1 MNKSFTKYS
10 NFFYCVFI
18 IILIILIYKN
28 KNIDPISI
36 NRSFINL
43 CKQKI
48 NLHIHRNKKIENP
61 FLTICIPVYNMEKYL
76 YVSIL
81 SILNQSFRNYEILIL
96 NDHSND
102 NSERIITKI
111 QSENNEIRLINH
123 EKNLGIY
130 KSRIDLIINAKGDYI
145 IFLDSDDLFSNK
157 NLLKLLYENQIVYNL
172 DIIEYSNI
180 IQIEKVNLIYYSRDP
195 KSNHFHDYGKKI
207 IFQKELSNILFYY
220 QNNYSEVNCRCLW
233 NKMVRKAILEKT
245 INYLND
251 KVKDKEQFNFAEDTI
266 INIINFEFASNYSNL
281 NLYGYMYNIRRE
293 SMSHKKEM
301 DIKNSQNIVFFYQLF
316 YQYIKDFNKN
326 INYLFYDLK
335 KFDYYFEYLKFSNS
349 SDASKIKILNLY
361 NDILK
366 ENNNISNEIKN
377 YVLGFLRKYNT

>member
-1 MNKSFTKYS
+1 MNKPFSKYS
-10 NFFYCVFI
+10 NFFYFVFI

-28 KNIDPISI
+28 QNLDPLRI
-36 NRSFINL
+36 NLSFINL

-48 NLHIHRNKKIENP
+48 NLHINRNKKNENP
-61 FLTICIPVYNMEKYL
+61 FITICIPVYNMEKYL
-76 YVSIL
+76 YVSLL
-81 SILNQSFRNYEILIL
+81 SILNQSYRNYEILIL

-102 NSERIITKI
+102 NSEQIIRKI

-130 KSRIDLIINAKGDYI
+130 KSRIDLIINAKGEYI

-157 NLLKLLYENQIVYNL
+157 NLLKLLYECQIIYNL

-180 IQIEKVNLIYYSRDP
+180 IQIERINLIYYSRDP
-195 KSNHFHDYGKKI
+195 KTNHFHNYGKKI

-233 NKMVRKAILEKT
+233 NKMVRKTIIEKT

-251 KVKDKEQFNFAEDTI
+251 KVKDIEQFNFAEDTI

-281 NLYGYMYNIRRE
+281 NLYGYMYNIRKE
-293 SMSHKKEM
+293 SMSHVKEM
-301 DIKNSQNIVFFYQLF
+301 DIKNSQNIVFFYELF

-326 INYLFYDLK
+326 MNYLFYDLK
-335 KFDYYFEYLKFSNS
+335 KFDYYFKYLKISNS
-349 SDASKIKILNLY
+349 SGTSKTKIINIY

-366 ENNNISNEIKN
+366 EKNISKEFKD
-377 YVLGFLRKYNT
+377 YVFEFLREYNA

>member
-1 MNKSFTKYS
+1 MNKPFSKYS
-10 NFFYCVFI
+10 NFFYFVFI

-28 KNIDPISI
+28 KNLDPLRI
-36 NRSFINL
+36 NLSFINL

-48 NLHIHRNKKIENP
+48 NLHINRNKKNENP
-61 FLTICIPVYNMEKYL
+61 FITICIPVYNMEKYL
-76 YVSIL
+76 YVSLL
-81 SILNQSFRNYEILIL
+81 SILNQSYRNYEILIL

-102 NSERIITKI
+102 NSEQIIRKI

-130 KSRIDLIINAKGDYI
+130 KSRIDLIINAKGEYI

-157 NLLKLLYENQIVYNL
+157 NLLKLLYECQIIYNL

-180 IQIEKVNLIYYSRDP
+180 IQIERINLIYYSRDP
-195 KSNHFHDYGKKI
+195 KTNHFHNYGKKI

-233 NKMVRKAILEKT
+233 NKMVRKTIIEKT

-251 KVKDKEQFNFAEDTI
+251 KVKDIEQFNFAEDTI

-281 NLYGYMYNIRRE
+281 NLYGYMYNIRKE
-293 SMSHKKEM
+293 SMSHVKEM
-301 DIKNSQNIVFFYQLF
+301 DIKNSQNIVFFYELF

-326 INYLFYDLK
+326 MNYLFYDLK
-335 KFDYYFEYLKFSNS
+335 KFDYYFKYLKISNS
-349 SDASKIKILNLY
+349 SGTSKTKIINIY

-366 ENNNISNEIKN
+366 EKNISKEFKD
-377 YVLGFLRKYNT
+377 YVFEFLREYNA

>member
-1 MNKSFTKYS
+1 MNKPFSKYS
-10 NFFYCVFI
+10 NFFYFVFI

-28 KNIDPISI
+28 QNLDPLRI
-36 NRSFINL
+36 NLSFINL

-48 NLHIHRNKKIENP
+48 NLHINRNKKNENP
-61 FLTICIPVYNMEKYL
+61 FITICIPVYNMEKYL
-76 YVSIL
+76 YVSLL
-81 SILNQSFRNYEILIL
+81 SILNQSYRNYEILIL

-102 NSERIITKI
+102 NSEQIIRKI

-130 KSRIDLIINAKGDYI
+130 KSRIDLIINAKGEYI

-157 NLLKLLYENQIVYNL
+157 NLLKLLYECQIIYNL

-180 IQIEKVNLIYYSRDP
+180 IQIERINLIYYSRDP
-195 KSNHFHDYGKKI
+195 KTNHFHNYGKKI

-233 NKMVRKAILEKT
+233 NKMVRKTIIEKT

-251 KVKDKEQFNFAEDTI
+251 KVKDIEQFNFAEDTI

-281 NLYGYMYNIRRE
+281 NLYGYMYNIRKE
-293 SMSHKKEM
+293 SMSHGKEM
-301 DIKNSQNIVFFYQLF
+301 DIKNSQNIVFFYELF

-326 INYLFYDLK
+326 MNYLFYDLK
-335 KFDYYFEYLKFSNS
+335 KFDYYFKYLKFSNS
-349 SDASKIKILNLY
+349 SGTSKTKIINIY

-366 ENNNISNEIKN
+366 EKNISKEFKD
-377 YVLGFLRKYNT
+377 YVFEFLREYNT

>member
-1 MNKSFTKYS
+1 MNKPFSKYS
-10 NFFYCVFI
+10 NFFYFVFI

-28 KNIDPISI
+28 QNLDPLRI
-36 NRSFINL
+36 NLSFINL

-48 NLHIHRNKKIENP
+48 NLHINRNKKNENP
-61 FLTICIPVYNMEKYL
+61 FITICIPVYNMEKYL
-76 YVSIL
+76 YVSLL
-81 SILNQSFRNYEILIL
+81 SILNQSYRNYEILIL

-102 NSERIITKI
+102 NSEQIIRKI

-130 KSRIDLIINAKGDYI
+130 KSRIDLIINAKGEYI

-157 NLLKLLYENQIVYNL
+157 NLLKLLYECQIIYNL

-180 IQIEKVNLIYYSRDP
+180 IQIERINLIYYSRDP
-195 KSNHFHDYGKKI
+195 KTNHFHNYGKKI

-233 NKMVRKAILEKT
+233 NKMVRKTIIEKT

-251 KVKDKEQFNFAEDTI
+251 KVKDIEQFNFAEDTI

-281 NLYGYMYNIRRE
+281 NLYGYMYNIRKE
-293 SMSHKKEM
+293 SMSHGKEM
-301 DIKNSQNIVFFYQLF
+301 DIKNSQNIVFFYELF

-326 INYLFYDLK
+326 MNYLFYDLK
-335 KFDYYFEYLKFSNS
+335 KFDYYFKYLKISNS
-349 SDASKIKILNLY
+349 SGTSKTNIINIY

-366 ENNNISNEIKN
+366 EKNISKEFKD
-377 YVLGFLRKYNT
+377 YVFEFLREYNT